1 MLAYFLKI
9 NVAIALFYAFY
20 RLFFYKDTFFTW
32 RRAALLCFFAISAV
46 YPLLNIQTWITE
58 QEPMVAMADLYAD
71 IVLPEFT
78 ITPEQATSDWKT
90 LLLQTVGF
98 AYWGMVIVLAI
109 RFFIQ
114 LAGIIRLAF
123 RCRKA
128 KIGNTNVHLLRQAS
142 GPFSFFH
149 WIFIHPTSHTE
160 DELSEILTHEQTHA
174 NQWHSIDVLVSEIV
188 CIFCWFNPFAWLM
201 KREIRTNLEYLAD
214 NRVLETGHD
223 SKAYQYHLLGL
234 SHHKAAA
241 TIYNSFN
248 VLPLKK
254 RIKMMNKKRT
264 REIGRTKY
272 LMFLPLAALLM
283 IISNIEAVARTT
295 KEMAKD
301 VIEAV
306 EENLASNSTT
316 PEMEVATEA
325 IPVETPISQQDKDK
339 LVTYKG
345 KVVDKD
351 GKPVEGAE
359 LLIDGSHKLPQDQSF
374 VTDKNGNFSF
384 MAFENAHIGVIWN
397 KNDKYML
404 KGIRYDQKE
413 RTNLKIVM
421 DDQWQNPPSNDPNNP
436 VFEVVEIMPEFPDGG
451 MSGLMQFLSKNIQ
464 YPINAQKNHT
474 QGRVT
479 VQFVVNKD
487 GSISEPKIIRGVD
500 PDLDGEAIRV
510 ISLMPKWKP
519 GMQKGQPVRVKY
531 TVPVMFRLS
540 DDGQKEEYKPI
551 PKIDE
556 TVVVGYASKQAP
568 TEEDPVFEVVEN
580 MPEFAGGMGGLMQYL
595 SKNIK
600 YPVEAQK
607 AGIQGRVIMQ
617 VIIDKNGN
625 VTNPKV
631 TQPVDPLLD
640 TEAIR
645 VTASMPKWKPGTQ
658 RGMPVN
664 VKYTFLIF
672 NSTIK
677 SRMQI
682 TIYLCIFTTSV
693 GAISTFRLSTWR
705 TTLAANCRKA
715 RPVTVFSSSAT
726 GVPLSPLSQMLC
738 TIGICPNKGTFIS
751 SASFLAPSFPK
762 I

>member
-123 RCRKA
+123 RCQKA

-568 TEEDPVFEVVEN
+568 AEEDPIFEVVEN

-664 VKYTFLIF
+664 VKYTFPI
-672 NSTIK
+672 
-677 SRMQI
+677 
-682 TIYLCIFTTSV
+682 V
-693 GAISTFRLSTWR
+693 FRL
-705 TTLAANCRKA
+705 
-715 RPVTVFSSSAT
+715 
-726 GVPLSPLSQMLC
+726 Q
-738 TIGICPNKGTFIS
+738 
-751 SASFLAPSFPK
+751 
-762 I
+762 

>member
-78 ITPEQATSDWKT
+78 ITPEQATSDWKS

-223 SKAYQYHLLGL
+223 SKAYQYYLLGL

-664 VKYTFLIF
+664 VKYTFPI
-672 NSTIK
+672 
-677 SRMQI
+677 
-682 TIYLCIFTTSV
+682 V
-693 GAISTFRLSTWR
+693 FRL
-705 TTLAANCRKA
+705 
-715 RPVTVFSSSAT
+715 
-726 GVPLSPLSQMLC
+726 Q
-738 TIGICPNKGTFIS
+738 
-751 SASFLAPSFPK
+751 
-762 I
+762 

>member
-98 AYWGMVIVLAI
+98 AYWGIVIVLAI

-568 TEEDPVFEVVEN
+568 AEEDPVFEVVEN

-664 VKYTFLIF
+664 VKYTFPI
-672 NSTIK
+672 
-677 SRMQI
+677 
-682 TIYLCIFTTSV
+682 V
-693 GAISTFRLSTWR
+693 FRL
-705 TTLAANCRKA
+705 
-715 RPVTVFSSSAT
+715 
-726 GVPLSPLSQMLC
+726 Q
-738 TIGICPNKGTFIS
+738 
-751 SASFLAPSFPK
+751 
-762 I
+762 

>member
-123 RCRKA
+123 RCQKA

-325 IPVETPISQQDKDK
+325 IPMETPISQQDKDK

-568 TEEDPVFEVVEN
+568 AEEDPVFEVVEN

-631 TQPVDPLLD
+631 TQPVAPLLD

-664 VKYTFLIF
+664 VKYTFPI
-672 NSTIK
+672 
-677 SRMQI
+677 
-682 TIYLCIFTTSV
+682 V
-693 GAISTFRLSTWR
+693 FRL
-705 TTLAANCRKA
+705 
-715 RPVTVFSSSAT
+715 
-726 GVPLSPLSQMLC
+726 Q
-738 TIGICPNKGTFIS
+738 
-751 SASFLAPSFPK
+751 
-762 I
+762 

>member
-32 RRAALLCFFAISAV
+32 RRAALLCFFPISAV

-359 LLIDGSHKLPQDQSF
+359 LLIDGSHKLPQNQSF

-568 TEEDPVFEVVEN
+568 AEEDPVFEVVEN

-664 VKYTFLIF
+664 VKYTFPI
-672 NSTIK
+672 
-677 SRMQI
+677 
-682 TIYLCIFTTSV
+682 V
-693 GAISTFRLSTWR
+693 FRL
-705 TTLAANCRKA
+705 
-715 RPVTVFSSSAT
+715 
-726 GVPLSPLSQMLC
+726 Q
-738 TIGICPNKGTFIS
+738 
-751 SASFLAPSFPK
+751 
-762 I
+762 

>member
-142 GPFSFFH
+142 GPCSFFH

-316 PEMEVATEA
+316 PEMEVATETA
-325 IPVETPISQQDKDK
+325 PLETPAPQQDKDK
-339 LVTYKG
+339 LVNYKG
-345 KVVDKD
+345 VVVDKD
-351 GKPVEGAE
+351 GKAVEGAE
-359 LLIDGSHKLPQDQSF
+359 FFIDEDHKLPQGQSYI
-374 VTDKNGNFSF
+374 TGKNGNFYLK
-384 MAFENAHIGVIWN
+384 AFENAKMKEKKKKDGKMMGVPVTVN
-397 KNDKYML
+397 KENNSNM
-404 KGIRYDQKE
+404 
-413 RTNLKIVM
+413 KIVM
-421 DDQWQNPPSNDPNNP
+421 DREWLNPPADDPDNP
-436 VFEVVEIMPEFPDGG
+436 VFEVVEQMPEFPDGG
-451 MSGLMQFLSKNIQ
+451 MSGLMQFLSKNIR
-464 YPINAQKNHT
+464 YPVNAQKNGT

-479 VQFVVNKD
+479 VQFVVNAD
-487 GSISEPKIIRGVD
+487 GSISNIGIIRGVD
-500 PDLDGEAIRV
+500 PELDGEAVRV
-510 ISLMPKWKP
+510 ISTMPNWKP
-519 GMQKGQPVRVKY
+519 GMQKGKAVRVKY

-540 DDGQKEEYKPI
+540 DNGQKEEYKPV

-556 TVVVGYASKQAP
+556 TVVVGYVPKQVPA
-568 TEEDPVFEVVEN
+568 EEDPVFEVVEN
-580 MPEFAGGMGGLMQYL
+580 MPEFPGGMGGLMQYL

-607 AGIQGRVIMQ
+607 AGIQGRVTMQ

-664 VKYTFLIF
+664 VKYTFPI
-672 NSTIK
+672 
-677 SRMQI
+677 
-682 TIYLCIFTTSV
+682 V
-693 GAISTFRLSTWR
+693 FRL
-705 TTLAANCRKA
+705 
-715 RPVTVFSSSAT
+715 
-726 GVPLSPLSQMLC
+726 Q
-738 TIGICPNKGTFIS
+738 
-751 SASFLAPSFPK
+751 
-762 I
+762 

>member
-123 RCRKA
+123 RCQKA

-359 LLIDGSHKLPQDQSF
+359 RLIDGRHKLPQDQSF

-568 TEEDPVFEVVEN
+568 AEEEPVFEVVEN

-664 VKYTFLIF
+664 VKYTFPI
-672 NSTIK
+672 
-677 SRMQI
+677 
-682 TIYLCIFTTSV
+682 V
-693 GAISTFRLSTWR
+693 FRL
-705 TTLAANCRKA
+705 
-715 RPVTVFSSSAT
+715 
-726 GVPLSPLSQMLC
+726 Q
-738 TIGICPNKGTFIS
+738 
-751 SASFLAPSFPK
+751 
-762 I
+762 

>member
-32 RRAALLCFFAISAV
+32 RRAALLCFFAVSAV

-359 LLIDGSHKLPQDQSF
+359 LLIDGSHKLPQNQSF

-568 TEEDPVFEVVEN
+568 AEEDPVFEVVEN

-664 VKYTFLIF
+664 VKYTFPI
-672 NSTIK
+672 
-677 SRMQI
+677 
-682 TIYLCIFTTSV
+682 V
-693 GAISTFRLSTWR
+693 FRL
-705 TTLAANCRKA
+705 
-715 RPVTVFSSSAT
+715 
-726 GVPLSPLSQMLC
+726 Q
-738 TIGICPNKGTFIS
+738 
-751 SASFLAPSFPK
+751 
-762 I
+762 

>member
-32 RRAALLCFFAISAV
+32 RRVALLCFFAVSAV
-46 YPLLNIQTWITE
+46 YPLLNIQTWITA

-78 ITPEQATSDWKT
+78 LTPEKTTFDWKAI
-90 LLLQTVGF
+90 LLQTAGF
-98 AYWGMVIVLAI
+98 VYWGGVALLAA
-109 RFFIQ
+109 RFLIQ

-123 RCRKA
+123 RSRKT
-128 KIGNTNVHLLRQAS
+128 KIGNTNVHLLKQAS

-188 CIFCWFNPFAWLM
+188 CTFCWFNPFAWLM

-306 EENLASNSTT
+306 EENLAPNETA
-316 PEMEVATEA
+316 PDMKAATE
-325 IPVETPISQQDKDK
+325 PVPAETPMPQQDKDK
-339 LVTYKG
+339 LVVYKG

-351 GKPVEGAE
+351 GKAVEGAE
-359 LLIDGSHKLPQDQSF
+359 FLVNDRDNLPKGQTY

-384 MAFENAHIGVIWN
+384 KALENAHMIVLWDKDGKIMGVQVPVETQN
-397 KNDKYML
+397 QSDM
-404 KGIRYDQKE
+404 
-413 RTNLKIVM
+413 KIVM
-421 DDQWQNPPSNDPNNP
+421 NGEWQNPPANDPNNP
-436 VFEVVEIMPEFPDGG
+436 VFEVVESMPEFPGGG
-451 MSGLMQFLSKNIQ
+451 MTALMQFLSKNTK
-464 YPINAQKNHT
+464 YPVNAQKNGT

-479 VQFVVNKD
+479 VQFIVNVD
-487 GSISEPKIIRGVD
+487 GSISNIGIIRGVD
-500 PDLDGEAIRV
+500 PELDGEAVRV
-510 ISLMPKWKP
+510 ISTMPNWKP
-519 GMQKGQPVRVKY
+519 GTQKGKPVRVKY
-531 TVPVMFRLS
+531 TVPVMFRLP
-540 DDGQKEEYKPI
+540 DEDKKEEYKPV
-551 PKIDE
+551 PKIEE
-556 TVVVGYASKQAP
+556 TVVVGYGTRQESP
-568 TEEDPVFEVVEN
+568 IEEGQVFEVVEQ
-580 MPEFAGGMGGLMQYL
+580 MPSFPGGPEGLMRYI

-600 YPVEAQK
+600 YPVGAQK
-607 AGIQGRVIMQ
+607 AGTQGRVIVE
-617 VIIDKNGN
+617 VIIDANGN

-631 TQPVDPLLD
+631 SQGVDPLLD
-640 TEAIR
+640 AEAIR
-645 VTASMPKWKPGTQ
+645 VTANMPKWQPGTQ
-658 RGMPVN
+658 RGQAVN
-664 VKYTFLIF
+664 VKYTFPIIF
-672 NSTIK
+672 K
-677 SRMQI
+677 LQ
-682 TIYLCIFTTSV
+682 
-693 GAISTFRLSTWR
+693 
-705 TTLAANCRKA
+705 
-715 RPVTVFSSSAT
+715 
-726 GVPLSPLSQMLC
+726 
-738 TIGICPNKGTFIS
+738 
-751 SASFLAPSFPK
+751 
-762 I
+762 

>member
-123 RCRKA
+123 RCQKA

-264 REIGRTKY
+264 REIGRTKH

-540 DDGQKEEYKPI
+540 DNGQKEEYKPI

-568 TEEDPVFEVVEN
+568 AEEDPVFEVVEN

-664 VKYTFLIF
+664 VKYTFPI
-672 NSTIK
+672 
-677 SRMQI
+677 
-682 TIYLCIFTTSV
+682 V
-693 GAISTFRLSTWR
+693 FRL
-705 TTLAANCRKA
+705 
-715 RPVTVFSSSAT
+715 
-726 GVPLSPLSQMLC
+726 Q
-738 TIGICPNKGTFIS
+738 
-751 SASFLAPSFPK
+751 
-762 I
+762 

>member
-78 ITPEQATSDWKT
+78 ITSEQATSDWKT
-90 LLLQTVGF
+90 LLLQTVDF

-283 IISNIEAVARTT
+283 IISNSEAVARTT

-316 PEMEVATEA
+316 PEMEVATETA
-325 IPVETPISQQDKDK
+325 PLETLAPQQDKDK
-339 LVTYKG
+339 LVNYKG
-345 KVVDKD
+345 VVVDKD
-351 GKPVEGAE
+351 GKAVEGAE
-359 LLIDGSHKLPQDQSF
+359 FFIDGDHKLPQSQSY
-374 VTDKNGNFSF
+374 VTGKNGNFSF
-384 MAFENAHIGVIWN
+384 KAFENAKMIVIWKKDGKMMGVPVTVN
-397 KNDKYML
+397 KENNSNM
-404 KGIRYDQKE
+404 
-413 RTNLKIVM
+413 KIVM
-421 DDQWQNPPSNDPNNP
+421 DREWLNPPADDPDNP
-436 VFEVVEIMPEFPDGG
+436 VFEVVEQMPEFPDGG
-451 MSGLMQFLSKNIQ
+451 MSGLMQFLSKNIR
-464 YPINAQKNHT
+464 YPVNAQKNGT

-479 VQFVVNKD
+479 VQFVVNAD
-487 GSISEPKIIRGVD
+487 GSISNIGIIRGVD
-500 PDLDGEAIRV
+500 PELDGEAVRV
-510 ISLMPKWKP
+510 ISTMPNWKP
-519 GMQKGQPVRVKY
+519 GMQKGKAVRVKY

-540 DDGQKEEYKPI
+540 DNGQKEEYKPV

-556 TVVVGYASKQAP
+556 TVVVGYVPKQVPA
-568 TEEDPVFEVVEN
+568 EGNPVFEVVEN

-617 VIIDKNGN
+617 VIIDENGN

-631 TQPVDPLLD
+631 TQSVDPLLD

-658 RGMPVN
+658 KGMPVN
-664 VKYTFLIF
+664 VKYTFPI
-672 NSTIK
+672 
-677 SRMQI
+677 
-682 TIYLCIFTTSV
+682 V
-693 GAISTFRLSTWR
+693 FRL
-705 TTLAANCRKA
+705 
-715 RPVTVFSSSAT
+715 
-726 GVPLSPLSQMLC
+726 Q
-738 TIGICPNKGTFIS
+738 
-751 SASFLAPSFPK
+751 
-762 I
+762 

>member
-32 RRAALLCFFAISAV
+32 RRVALLCFFAVSAV
-46 YPLLNIQTWITE
+46 YPLLNIQTWITA

-78 ITPEQATSDWKT
+78 LTPEKTTFDWKAI
-90 LLLQTVGF
+90 LLQTAGF
-98 AYWGMVIVLAI
+98 IYWGGVALLAA
-109 RFFIQ
+109 RFLIQ

-123 RCRKA
+123 RSRKT
-128 KIGNTNVHLLRQAS
+128 KIGNTNVHLLKQAS

-188 CIFCWFNPFAWLM
+188 CTFCWFNPFAWLM

-316 PEMEVATEA
+316 PEMEVATETA
-325 IPVETPISQQDKDK
+325 PLETPAPQQDKDK
-339 LVTYKG
+339 LVNYKG
-345 KVVDKD
+345 VVVDKD
-351 GKPVEGAE
+351 GKAVEGAE
-359 LLIDGSHKLPQDQSF
+359 FFIDEDHKLPQGQSYI
-374 VTDKNGNFSF
+374 TGKNGNFSF
-384 MAFENAHIGVIWN
+384 KAFDNAKMIVIWKKDGKMMGVPVTVN
-397 KNDKYML
+397 KENNSNM
-404 KGIRYDQKE
+404 
-413 RTNLKIVM
+413 KIVM
-421 DDQWQNPPSNDPNNP
+421 DREWLNPPADDPDNP
-436 VFEVVEIMPEFPDGG
+436 VFEVVEQMPEFPDGG
-451 MSGLMQFLSKNIQ
+451 MSGLMQFLSKNIR
-464 YPINAQKNHT
+464 YPVNAQKNGT

-479 VQFVVNKD
+479 VQFVVNAD
-487 GSISEPKIIRGVD
+487 GSISNIGIIRGVD
-500 PDLDGEAIRV
+500 PELDGEAVRV
-510 ISLMPKWKP
+510 ISTMPNWKP
-519 GMQKGQPVRVKY
+519 GMQKGKAVRVKY

-540 DDGQKEEYKPI
+540 DNGQKEEYKPV

-556 TVVVGYASKQAP
+556 TVVVGYVPKQVP
-568 TEEDPVFEVVEN
+568 VEEDPVFEVVEN
-580 MPEFAGGMGGLMQYL
+580 MPEFPGGMGGLMQYL

-607 AGIQGRVIMQ
+607 AGIQGRVTMQ

-631 TQPVDPLLD
+631 TQPVAPLLD

-664 VKYTFLIF
+664 VKYTFPI
-672 NSTIK
+672 
-677 SRMQI
+677 
-682 TIYLCIFTTSV
+682 V
-693 GAISTFRLSTWR
+693 FRL
-705 TTLAANCRKA
+705 
-715 RPVTVFSSSAT
+715 
-726 GVPLSPLSQMLC
+726 Q
-738 TIGICPNKGTFIS
+738 
-751 SASFLAPSFPK
+751 
-762 I
+762 

>member
-78 ITPEQATSDWKT
+78 ITPEQATFDWKT

-568 TEEDPVFEVVEN
+568 AEEDPVFEVVEN

-664 VKYTFLIF
+664 VKYTFPI
-672 NSTIK
+672 
-677 SRMQI
+677 
-682 TIYLCIFTTSV
+682 V
-693 GAISTFRLSTWR
+693 FRL
-705 TTLAANCRKA
+705 
-715 RPVTVFSSSAT
+715 
-726 GVPLSPLSQMLC
+726 Q
-738 TIGICPNKGTFIS
+738 
-751 SASFLAPSFPK
+751 
-762 I
+762 

>member
-78 ITPEQATSDWKT
+78 ITPEQATSDWKS

-404 KGIRYDQKE
+404 KGIRYGQKE

-568 TEEDPVFEVVEN
+568 AEEDPVFEVVEN

-664 VKYTFLIF
+664 VKYTFPI
-672 NSTIK
+672 
-677 SRMQI
+677 
-682 TIYLCIFTTSV
+682 V
-693 GAISTFRLSTWR
+693 FRL
-705 TTLAANCRKA
+705 
-715 RPVTVFSSSAT
+715 
-726 GVPLSPLSQMLC
+726 Q
-738 TIGICPNKGTFIS
+738 
-751 SASFLAPSFPK
+751 
-762 I
+762 

>member
-123 RCRKA
+123 RCQKA

-540 DDGQKEEYKPI
+540 DNGQKEEYKPI

-568 TEEDPVFEVVEN
+568 AEEDPVFEVVEN

-631 TQPVDPLLD
+631 TQP
-640 TEAIR
+640 
-645 VTASMPKWKPGTQ
+645 
-658 RGMPVN
+658 
-664 VKYTFLIF
+664 
-672 NSTIK
+672 
-677 SRMQI
+677 
-682 TIYLCIFTTSV
+682 
-693 GAISTFRLSTWR
+693 
-705 TTLAANCRKA
+705 
-715 RPVTVFSSSAT
+715 
-726 GVPLSPLSQMLC
+726 
-738 TIGICPNKGTFIS
+738 
-751 SASFLAPSFPK
+751 
-762 I
+762 

>member
-32 RRAALLCFFAISAV
+32 RRVALLCFFAVSAV
-46 YPLLNIQTWITE
+46 YPLLNIQTWITA

-78 ITPEQATSDWKT
+78 LTPEKTTFDWKAI
-90 LLLQTVGF
+90 LLQTAGF
-98 AYWGMVIVLAI
+98 VYWGGVALLAA
-109 RFFIQ
+109 RFLIQ

-123 RCRKA
+123 RSRKT
-128 KIGNTNVHLLRQAS
+128 KIGNTNVHLLKQAS

-188 CIFCWFNPFAWLM
+188 CTFCWFNPFAWLM

-214 NRVLETGHD
+214 NRVVETGHD

-295 KEMAKD
+295 KEVARD

-306 EENLASNSTT
+306 EDNLTSDPTA
-316 PEMEVATEA
+316 PDMEVATETA
-325 IPVETPISQQDKDK
+325 PLETPAPQQDKDK

-345 KVVDKD
+345 VVVDKD
-351 GKPVEGAE
+351 GKAVEGAE
-359 LLIDGSHKLPQDQSF
+359 FFVDGDYKLPQGQSY
-374 VTDKNGNFSF
+374 VTGKNGNFSF
-384 MAFENAHIGVIWN
+384 KAFENAKMIVIWKKDGKMMGVPATVN
-397 KNDKYML
+397 KENNSNM
-404 KGIRYDQKE
+404 
-413 RTNLKIVM
+413 KIVM
-421 DDQWQNPPSNDPNNP
+421 DREWQNPPADDPDNP
-436 VFEVVEIMPEFPDGG
+436 VFEVVETMPEYPNGG
-451 MSGLMQFLSKNIQ
+451 MPGMMEFLSKNIR
-464 YPINAQKNHT
+464 YPVNAQKNGT

-479 VQFVVNKD
+479 VQFIVNTD
-487 GSISEPKIIRGVD
+487 GSISNIGILRRVD
-500 PDLDGEAIRV
+500 PELDGEAVRV
-510 ISLMPKWKP
+510 ISAMPKWKP
-519 GMQKGQPVRVKY
+519 GMQKGKPVRVKY
-531 TVPVMFRLS
+531 TVPVMFRLN
-540 DDGQKEEYKPI
+540 DEKKEEFKPV

-556 TVVVGYASKQAP
+556 SIVVVGYASQEKSPA
-568 TEEDPVFEVVEN
+568 EEDVVFEVVEQ
-580 MPEFAGGMGGLMQYL
+580 MPSFAGGMGGLMRYL

-600 YPVEAQK
+600 YPVAAQK
-607 AGIQGRVIMQ
+607 AGAQGQVIVQ
-617 VIIDKNGN
+617 VIIDSNGN
-625 VTNPKV
+625 VTNPKI
-631 TQPVDPLLD
+631 TKSVDPSLD
-640 TEAIR
+640 AEAIR
-645 VTASMPKWKPGTQ
+645 VTSNMPKWQPGMQ
-658 RGMPVN
+658 RGKAVN
-664 VKYTFLIF
+664 VKYTFPIDFKL
-672 NSTIK
+672 
-677 SRMQI
+677 Q
-682 TIYLCIFTTSV
+682 
-693 GAISTFRLSTWR
+693 
-705 TTLAANCRKA
+705 
-715 RPVTVFSSSAT
+715 
-726 GVPLSPLSQMLC
+726 
-738 TIGICPNKGTFIS
+738 
-751 SASFLAPSFPK
+751 
-762 I
+762 

>member
-556 TVVVGYASKQAP
+556 TVVVGYASKQTP

-664 VKYTFLIF
+664 VKYTFPI
-672 NSTIK
+672 
-677 SRMQI
+677 
-682 TIYLCIFTTSV
+682 V
-693 GAISTFRLSTWR
+693 FRL
-705 TTLAANCRKA
+705 
-715 RPVTVFSSSAT
+715 
-726 GVPLSPLSQMLC
+726 Q
-738 TIGICPNKGTFIS
+738 
-751 SASFLAPSFPK
+751 
-762 I
+762 

>member
-123 RCRKA
+123 RCQKA

-568 TEEDPVFEVVEN
+568 AEEDPVFEVVEN

-664 VKYTFLIF
+664 VKYTFPI
-672 NSTIK
+672 
-677 SRMQI
+677 
-682 TIYLCIFTTSV
+682 V
-693 GAISTFRLSTWR
+693 FRL
-705 TTLAANCRKA
+705 
-715 RPVTVFSSSAT
+715 
-726 GVPLSPLSQMLC
+726 Q
-738 TIGICPNKGTFIS
+738 
-751 SASFLAPSFPK
+751 
-762 I
+762 

>member
-188 CIFCWFNPFAWLM
+188 CTLCWFNPFAWLM

-568 TEEDPVFEVVEN
+568 AEEDPVFEVVEN

-607 AGIQGRVIMQ
+607 AGIQGRVTMQ

-664 VKYTFLIF
+664 VKYTFPI
-672 NSTIK
+672 
-677 SRMQI
+677 
-682 TIYLCIFTTSV
+682 V
-693 GAISTFRLSTWR
+693 FRL
-705 TTLAANCRKA
+705 
-715 RPVTVFSSSAT
+715 
-726 GVPLSPLSQMLC
+726 Q
-738 TIGICPNKGTFIS
+738 
-751 SASFLAPSFPK
+751 
-762 I
+762 

>member
-32 RRAALLCFFAISAV
+32 RRVALLCFFAVSAV
-46 YPLLNIQTWITE
+46 YPLLNIQTWITA

-78 ITPEQATSDWKT
+78 LTPEKTTFDWKAI
-90 LLLQTVGF
+90 LLQTAGF
-98 AYWGMVIVLAI
+98 VYWGGVALLAA
-109 RFFIQ
+109 RFLIQ

-123 RCRKA
+123 RSRKT
-128 KIGNTNVHLLRQAS
+128 KIGNTNVHLLKQAS

-188 CIFCWFNPFAWLM
+188 CTFCWFNPFAWLM

-295 KEMAKD
+295 KEVARD

-306 EENLASNSTT
+306 EDNLTSDPTA
-316 PEMEVATEA
+316 PDMEVATETA
-325 IPVETPISQQDKDK
+325 PLETPAPQQDKDK

-345 KVVDKD
+345 VVVDKD
-351 GKPVEGAE
+351 GKAVEGAE
-359 LLIDGSHKLPQDQSF
+359 FFVDGDYKLPQGQSY
-374 VTDKNGNFSF
+374 VTGKNGNFSF
-384 MAFENAHIGVIWN
+384 KAFKNAKMIVIWKKDGKMMGVPVTVN
-397 KNDKYML
+397 KENNSNM
-404 KGIRYDQKE
+404 
-413 RTNLKIVM
+413 KIVM
-421 DDQWQNPPSNDPNNP
+421 DREWLNPPADDPDNP
-436 VFEVVEIMPEFPDGG
+436 VFEVVEQMPEFPDGG
-451 MSGLMQFLSKNIQ
+451 MSGLMQFLSKNIR
-464 YPINAQKNHT
+464 YPVNAQKNGT

-479 VQFVVNKD
+479 VQFVVNAD
-487 GSISEPKIIRGVD
+487 GSISNIGIIRGVD
-500 PDLDGEAIRV
+500 PELDGEAVRV
-510 ISLMPKWKP
+510 ISTMPNWKP
-519 GMQKGQPVRVKY
+519 GMQKGKAVRVKY

-540 DDGQKEEYKPI
+540 DNGQKEEYKPV

-556 TVVVGYASKQAP
+556 TVVVGYVPKQVPA
-568 TEEDPVFEVVEN
+568 EGNPVFEVVEN

-617 VIIDKNGN
+617 VIIDENGN

-631 TQPVDPLLD
+631 TQSVDPLLD

-658 RGMPVN
+658 KGMPVN
-664 VKYTFLIF
+664 VKYTFPI
-672 NSTIK
+672 
-677 SRMQI
+677 
-682 TIYLCIFTTSV
+682 V
-693 GAISTFRLSTWR
+693 FRL
-705 TTLAANCRKA
+705 
-715 RPVTVFSSSAT
+715 
-726 GVPLSPLSQMLC
+726 Q
-738 TIGICPNKGTFIS
+738 
-751 SASFLAPSFPK
+751 
-762 I
+762 

>member
-32 RRAALLCFFAISAV
+32 RRTALLCFFAISAV

-78 ITPEQATSDWKT
+78 ITPEQATSDWKS

-359 LLIDGSHKLPQDQSF
+359 ILIDGSHKLPQDQSF

-568 TEEDPVFEVVEN
+568 AEEDPVFEVVEN

-631 TQPVDPLLD
+631 TQPVDSLLD

-664 VKYTFLIF
+664 VK
-672 NSTIK
+672 
-677 SRMQI
+677 
-682 TIYLCIFTTSV
+682 
-693 GAISTFRLSTWR
+693 
-705 TTLAANCRKA
+705 
-715 RPVTVFSSSAT
+715 
-726 GVPLSPLSQMLC
+726 
-738 TIGICPNKGTFIS
+738 
-751 SASFLAPSFPK
+751 
-762 I
+762 

>member
-32 RRAALLCFFAISAV
+32 RRVALLCFFAVSAV
-46 YPLLNIQTWITE
+46 YPLLNIQTWITA

-78 ITPEQATSDWKT
+78 LTPEKTTFDWKAI
-90 LLLQTVGF
+90 LLQTAGF
-98 AYWGMVIVLAI
+98 VYWGGVALLAA
-109 RFFIQ
+109 RFLIQ

-123 RCRKA
+123 RSRKT
-128 KIGNTNVHLLRQAS
+128 KIGNTNVHLLKQAS

-188 CIFCWFNPFAWLM
+188 CTFCWFNPFAWLM

-295 KEMAKD
+295 KEVARD

-306 EENLASNSTT
+306 EDNLTSDPTA
-316 PEMEVATEA
+316 PDMEVATETA
-325 IPVETPISQQDKDK
+325 PLETPAPQQDKDK

-345 KVVDKD
+345 VVVDKD
-351 GKPVEGAE
+351 GKAVEGAE
-359 LLIDGSHKLPQDQSF
+359 FFVDGDYKLPQGQSY
-374 VTDKNGNFSF
+374 VTGKNGNFSF
-384 MAFENAHIGVIWN
+384 KAFKNAKMIVIWKKDGKMMGVPATVN
-397 KNDKYML
+397 KENNSNM
-404 KGIRYDQKE
+404 
-413 RTNLKIVM
+413 KIVM
-421 DDQWQNPPSNDPNNP
+421 DREWLNPPADDPDNP
-436 VFEVVEIMPEFPDGG
+436 VFEVVEQMPEFPDGG
-451 MSGLMQFLSKNIQ
+451 MSGLMQFLSKNIR
-464 YPINAQKNHT
+464 YPVNAQKNGT

-479 VQFVVNKD
+479 VQFVVNAD
-487 GSISEPKIIRGVD
+487 GSISNIGIIRGVD
-500 PDLDGEAIRV
+500 PELDGEAVRV
-510 ISLMPKWKP
+510 ISTMPNWKP
-519 GMQKGQPVRVKY
+519 GMQKGKAVRVKY

-540 DDGQKEEYKPI
+540 DNGQKEEYKPV

-556 TVVVGYASKQAP
+556 TVVVGYVPKQVPA
-568 TEEDPVFEVVEN
+568 EEDPVFEVVEN
-580 MPEFAGGMGGLMQYL
+580 MPEFPGGMGGLMQYL

-607 AGIQGRVIMQ
+607 AGIQGRVTMQ

-664 VKYTFLIF
+664 VKYTFPI
-672 NSTIK
+672 
-677 SRMQI
+677 
-682 TIYLCIFTTSV
+682 V
-693 GAISTFRLSTWR
+693 FRL
-705 TTLAANCRKA
+705 
-715 RPVTVFSSSAT
+715 
-726 GVPLSPLSQMLC
+726 Q
-738 TIGICPNKGTFIS
+738 
-751 SASFLAPSFPK
+751 
-762 I
+762 